1 MTSSLT
7 PRLLPEEL
15 LRRGRVMAILRA
27 STGEHL
33 RATAMTLLGEGV
45 RCLEVTTNTPG
56 ALAMVR
62 ALRDELASDEACLGV
77 GTVRRVGQ
85 VDQAA
90 DAGASFVVSPGTNAS
105 VGQRAAE
112 RGLRWY
118 PGAATATEVET
129 AWELGATAVKIFPA
143 GSLGGPD
150 FLRALRGPLDDVPF
164 IPTGG
169 VEVADVDAYL
179 TAGALALGMGTP
191 LIGTALVDGD
201 VASLAARARAVMAS
215 IRACVGTLR

>member
-1 MTSSLT
+1 VTVSPTS
-7 PRLLPEEL
+7 RFLPEEV
-15 LRRGRVMAILRA
+15 LRRGRVVAILRG

-33 RATAMTLLGEGV
+33 RGTAMTLLQEGV

-56 ALAMVR
+56 ALAAVR
-62 ALRDELASDEACLGV
+62 ALRDELASDEVCLGL
-77 GTVRRVGQ
+77 GTVRTIGQ

-90 DAGASFVVSPGTNAS
+90 DAGASFVVSPGTSAS
-105 VGQRAAE
+105 VGRRAAE

-143 GSLGGPD
+143 GSLGGPG
-150 FLRALRGPLDDVPF
+150 FLRALQGPLDDVPL

-169 VEVADVDAYL
+169 VEVADVAAYL
-179 TAGALALGMGTP
+179 ATGALALGMGTP
-191 LIGTALVDGD
+191 LVGTALDDGD
-201 VASLAARARAVMAS
+201 VTSLAARARAVMAS
-215 IRACVGTLR
+215 IAECSGALR

>member
-1 MTSSLT
+1 VTGSPT
-7 PRLLPEEL
+7 PRLLPEEV
-15 LRRGRVMAILRA
+15 LRRGRVVAILRA

-33 RATAMTLLGEGV
+33 RAAATTLVREGV

-56 ALAMVR
+56 ALATVR
-62 ALRDELASDEACLGV
+62 ALRDELPADEACLGV
-77 GTVRRVGQ
+77 GTVRTVGQ

-105 VGQRAAE
+105 VGRRAAE

-143 GSLGGPD
+143 GSLGGPA

-191 LIGTALVDGD
+191 LIGTALDDGD
-201 VASLAARARAVMAS
+201 LASLAARARAVMATVGA
-215 IRACVGTLR
+215 RVGTLR